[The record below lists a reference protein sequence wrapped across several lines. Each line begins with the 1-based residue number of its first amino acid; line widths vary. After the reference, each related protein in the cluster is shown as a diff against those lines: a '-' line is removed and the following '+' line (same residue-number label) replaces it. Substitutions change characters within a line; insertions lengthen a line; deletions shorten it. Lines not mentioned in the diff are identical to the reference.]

1 MRKIG
6 PNLRR
11 GLFFIC
17 YTGRMEDFKTIEG
30 ATALFKAKNA
40 LGKENCIFVL
50 YLDTQHEGMKY
61 GIAGGMAGGLA
72 AGLGV
77 GVGIYKNTPACEQ
90 ILAGDYKGLLVNAT
104 EKGLH
109 LIALQGKG
117 GAMLRIQPDK
127 LTPELDQYMFLDY
140 GLIKGI
146 EVKNFSFIQKK
157 VQKVRISYG
166 DKAKMFLLGNVAEKN
181 IPYQAENFAKFAAK
195 YKK

>member
-1 MRKIG
+1 MTKNM
-6 PNLRR
+6 PVLREAYFLLR
-11 GLFFIC
+11 AILA
-17 YTGRMEDFKTIEG
+17 YMEDFKTIEG
-30 ATALFKAKNA
+30 ATALFEKNKA
-40 LGKENCIFVL
+40 LDKENCIFVL

-61 GIAGGMAGGLA
+61 GIAGGMA
-72 AGLGV
+72 AGIGV
-77 GVGIYKNTPACEQ
+77 GVYKTTHASKK
-90 ILAGDYKGLLVNAT
+90 ILEGDFKGLLVNAT

-127 LTPELDQYMFLDY
+127 LVAEPDQYAFLDY
-140 GLIKGI
+140 GLISGI

-166 DKAKMFLLGNVAEKN
+166 DKAKMFLLGNVTEKN

>member
-1 MRKIG
+1 M
-6 PNLRR
+6 
-11 GLFFIC
+11 C
-17 YTGRMEDFKTIEG
+17 YYRMMEDFKTIEG
-30 ATALFKAKNA
+30 ATALFKQKKA

-77 GVGIYKNTPACEQ
+77 GVGVYKETAASKK
-90 ILAGDYKGLLVNAT
+90 ILEGDYKGLLVNAT

-127 LTPELDQYMFLDY
+127 LTPEPDQYMFLDY
-140 GLIKGI
+140 GLIKSI

-157 VQKVRISYG
+157 IQKVRISYG

-181 IPYQAENFAKFAAK
+181 IPYQAENFAKFVAK

>member
-1 MRKIG
+1 
-6 PNLRR
+6 
-11 GLFFIC
+11 
-17 YTGRMEDFKTIEG
+17 MEDFKTIEG
-30 ATALFKAKNA
+30 AMVLFKAKQA
-40 LGKENCIFVL
+40 LDKENCIFIL

-72 AGLGV
+72 AGLGTGV
-77 GVGIYKNTPACEQ
+77 GVYKNTPASEQ
-90 ILAGDYKGLLVNAT
+90 VLSGDFKGLLVNAT

-117 GAMLRIQPDK
+117 GLMMRVQPDK
-127 LTPELDQYMFLDY
+127 LVPAPDQYMFLDY
-140 GLIKGI
+140 GLINNI

-166 DKAKMFLLGNVAEKN
+166 DKAKMFLLGNVTEN
-181 IPYQAENFAKFAAK
+181 SVPYQAENFAKFCAK

>member
-1 MRKIG
+1 M
-6 PNLRR
+6 

-17 YTGRMEDFKTIEG
+17 YTGQMEDFKTIEG
-30 ATALFKAKNA
+30 ATALFKAKTA
-40 LGKENCIFVL
+40 LDKENCIFVL

-77 GVGIYKNTPACEQ
+77 GVGVYKNTPASEQ

-117 GAMLRIQPDK
+117 GAMLRVKPEK
-127 LTPELDQYMFLDY
+127 LVAEPDQYMFLDY
-140 GLIKGI
+140 SLIKEI

-166 DKAKMFLLGNVAEKN
+166 DKAKMFLLGNVAEQS
-181 IPYQAENFAKFAAK
+181 IPYQAENFAKFCAK